1 MALDNVKRSLS
12 LTESI
17 IVTSLNANG
26 IDYKTKDENGMLN
39 IIFSDEQKLN
49 RALKLLQKKLSENN
63 FDYRLEEISI
73 FQGKEVIFS
82 LWWEKIILK
91 TDTVSNLL
99 TKIKDFIV
107 KILKK

>member
-1 MALDNVKRSLS
+1 MALDNVKRGLS

-26 IDYKTKDENGMLN
+26 IDYKTKEENGMLN
-39 IIFSDEQKLN
+39 IIFSDDQKLN
-49 RALKLLQKKLSENN
+49 RGLNILQKKLSDNN
-63 FDYRLEEISI
+63 FDYRFDEIII
-73 FQGKEVIFS
+73 FQGKEVILS

-99 TKIKDFIV
+99 TQMKEFIFR
-107 KILKK
+107 IFKK